1 MRVLNADSHFI
12 SQLHVNILIHKVHQ
26 MKIVHCLFSMETGGS
41 QVLAVELL
49 NEMCKQHTMSL
60 VIINNEF
67 NESLLKQL
75 NKKIPIF
82 YINRKQGNRNPIP
95 IIRLNLLLLK
105 LKPDIIHT
113 HEPKVAQIV
122 KANPAKLLH
131 TVHDVGLPTTLYHLY
146 DSVVAISDAV
156 YNEVTLRYNAPVK
169 KVYNGIPVDLFKR
182 RKDYQ
187 LKQDEPVKLIQVS
200 RLVHEKKGHDVLL
213 HALSIIKSQYHFS
226 NFSLDFVGS
235 GVSREYLEKL
245 ARELG
250 LTDQVNFLGERNR
263 DWLFANLCDYHI
275 LVQPSR
281 FEGFGLTI
289 LEGFAAGLPVLASDI
304 DGPAEIISRSPGG
317 FLFKNGDSASCA
329 NELNNMLKLYSNNQ
343 VSGLMDKT
351 IDMIKE
357 NYSIKACTREYL
369 EEYELLTRA

>member
-1 MRVLNADSHFI
+1 
-12 SQLHVNILIHKVHQ
+12 
-26 MKIVHCLFSMETGGS
+26 MKIVHCLFTMETGGS
-41 QVLAVELL
+41 QVLAVELM
-49 NEMCKQHTMSL
+49 NEMCKEHTVSL

-75 NKKIPIF
+75 NKKIAIF
-82 YINRKQGNRNPIP
+82 YINRKQGTRNPIP

-113 HEPKVAQIV
+113 HESKVAQIV
-122 KANPAKLLH
+122 KANHAKLLH
-131 TVHDVGLPTTLYHLY
+131 TVHDMGLPTSLYHLY

-156 YNEVTLRYNAPVK
+156 YDEVTLKYKAPVK

-182 RKDYQ
+182 RNDYH
-187 LKQDEPVKLIQVS
+187 LKQEEPVKFIQVS
-200 RLVHEKKGHDVLL
+200 RLLHEKKGHDVLL
-213 HALSIIKSQYHFS
+213 RALSIIKSQYHFS
-226 NFSLDFVGS
+226 NFSLDFIGS

-245 ARELG
+245 AGELG
-250 LTDQVNFLGERNR
+250 LTDKVNFLGDRNR
-263 DWLFANLCDYHI
+263 EWLYANLSDYHI

-281 FEGFGLTI
+281 YEGFGLTI

-329 NELNNMLKLYSNNQ
+329 NELNNMLKLYNNNQ
-343 VSGLMDKT
+343 VGGLMDKT
-351 IDMIKE
+351 IEMVKE

-369 EEYELLTRA
+369 QEYELLAGS